1 MLLLNSWILFGLIP
15 IYFIYK
21 RDINIQKQTKF
32 LYLSLV
38 FMFLAMARPAF
49 TNSYEDQKFDSHDY
63 IIALDASYSM
73 QAKDLKPSR
82 YILAKEAIKKL
93 IKLHPKDRFT
103 LFAFTSSTLLISPP
117 TTDTDI
123 SMMALDALNPKYIL
137 TKSTNL
143 KNLFKRVAKLSMK
156 QKNLIIFS
164 DGGDEQN
171 IQEIT
176 NIARKNSI
184 IPYIVATAT
193 QKGAAL
199 KKDGKYIKTANESI
213 VVSKINPML
222 IDLANATDGK
232 YYKLNS
238 LDEIDT
244 LSNDIQVKQTKKEKI
259 KVQTYKDFFYIP
271 LIIALI
277 LLLFSITKIGQRFF
291 ILLPLLLLYP
301 NKSNA
306 DLLDFYHLHSAKTA
320 YKEAKYQ
327 DAAFEF
333 KKISP
338 STKSYF
344 NIATAYYQ
352 AGKFKE
358 AIKFYMQIK
367 TKNRELKQKIFYN
380 LGNCAVKI
388 KQYDKAKKY
397 YIYAL
402 NLGNENDALYN
413 LTLIRKLK
421 TKKDVSKMLAKNSTQ
436 SKKKKTLQKS
446 SKKQNQKNSSKSST
460 NLSSSMQTNG
470 AGVNKKNKQNLAVI
484 KKEAKKKGDYKF
496 TYKAYEKINKGYT
509 DEKEPW

>member
-1 MLLLNSWILFGLIP
+1 MSLLNGWILFGLIP

-32 LYLSLV
+32 LYLSLI
-38 FMFLAMARPAF
+38 FMILAMARPALK
-49 TNSYEDQKFDSHDY
+49 NSYENQNFDSHDY

-143 KNLFKRVAKLSMK
+143 TNLFKRVAKLSMK
-156 QKNLIIFS
+156 QKNLIVFS
-164 DGGDEQN
+164 DGGDERD

-176 NIARKNSI
+176 NIARKNKI
-184 IPYIVATAT
+184 VPYIVATAT

-222 IDLANATDGK
+222 IDLTNATHGK
-232 YYKLNS
+232 YYELSS
-238 LDEIDT
+238 LSEIDT
-244 LSNDIQVKQTKKEKI
+244 LSSDIQSNQTKKEKI
-259 KVQTYKDFFYIP
+259 KVQTYKEFFYIP
-271 LIIALI
+271 LAIALI
-277 LLLFSITKIGQRFF
+277 LFFFSVTKVGQRFF

-301 NKSNA
+301 NKSSA
-306 DLLDFYHLHSAKTA
+306 DLLDFYHLHVAKTA

-327 DAAFEF
+327 NAALEF
-333 KKISP
+333 KKTSP

-344 NIATAYYQ
+344 NIATAYYK
-352 AGKFKE
+352 AGKFRE

-388 KQYDKAKKY
+388 KQYDKAKQY
-397 YIYAL
+397 YIYTLAL
-402 NLGNENDALYN
+402 GEESDALYN
-413 LTLIRKLK
+413 LTLLRKLK
-421 TKKDVSKMLAKNSTQ
+421 TKKDVSKILPKNNKKT
-436 SKKKKTLQKS
+436 KKKKTLKKS
-446 SKKQNQKNSSKSST
+446 SKNQKNSSKSST
-460 NLSSSMQTNG
+460 NLSSNMKTNG
-470 AGVNKKNKQNLAVI
+470 AGNNKKKKQNLAAI
-484 KKEAKKKGDYKF
+484 KKEAKKKGEYKF